1 MGTFPVNTVW
11 TAGRGS
17 GRTGED
23 PLVWYTAYGS
33 NLHAAR
39 FDCYLYGGRP
49 PGGARDYPGCRDRRP
64 PRREAALTL
73 PGGLYFAG
81 RSPTWGGAMAFYD
94 PTLPGDLPCRA
105 YLVTAGQFSDVA
117 AQEMHRSPGADLDL
131 TRVLATGRDELGPG
145 RYETLLRPGELDGHP
160 LLTFTS
166 PTGLTGAEP
175 AAPSAAYLRTLG
187 AGLAQSHGW
196 SARRAARYLATRPG
210 ATGHWT
216 PEAVE
221 ALLG

>member
-1 MGTFPVNTVW
+1 VNTVW
-11 TAGRGS
+11 TGTSDS
-17 GRTGED
+17 GQGGED

-39 FDCYLYGGRP
+39 FGCYLYGGRP
-49 PGGARDYPGCRDRRP
+49 EGAARACPGCRDRRT

-81 RSPTWGGAMAFYD
+81 RSPTWGGGTAFYD
-94 PTLPGDLPCRA
+94 PALSGEVPCRA
-105 YLVTAGQFSDVA
+105 YLVTVGQFSDVA
-117 AQEMHRSPGADLDL
+117 AQEMDRSPGTDLDL

-145 RYETLLRPGELDGHP
+145 RYEMLLCAGELDGHP

-166 PTGLTGAEP
+166 PTGLSGAEP
-175 AAPSAAYLRTLG
+175 TAPSAAYLRTLG
-187 AGLAQSHGW
+187 AGLAQSHAWGPW
-196 SARRAARYLATRPG
+196 RTAGYLATRPG
-210 ATGHWT
+210 ASGHWT
-216 PEAVE
+216 PTAVA